1 MSFESIQ
8 QVLSENLV
16 YLWPILMTVVVGAG
30 VLTGVPIMVMVE
42 RWGSAWMQRRSGPNR
57 VGPFGVM
64 QPLADAVKFAMKEEN
79 MPAKAHKFLFMLAPA
94 LAVFPPLVAFS
105 VIPVAG
111 SVNIQGTEYPVQV
124 ANINVGLLFL
134 LAISSLHVFSVLC
147 AGWASNNKF
156 SLFGALRSSSQMIS
170 YEIAIGICIV
180 SLVLT
185 YGTLDLREIVKLQ
198 EHGSGLPFW
207 GFAIQPLAFF
217 ILWVCSF
224 AETNRL
230 PFDLPEGESELVAG
244 YHTEYS
250 GFKFALFFMGEY
262 AAMFTSSAFLATIF
276 LGGFNVPFVAETT
289 LREFF
294 MNHGM
299 ALTAASLATCLLQAA
314 VFSLKVLFFMWVF
327 VWIRWTLPRFRYDQ
341 LMHLGWK
348 MLLPLGIANVFISF
362 VISFIRGH
370 S

>member
-1 MSFESIQ
+1 MSLDLIQ
-8 QVLSENLV
+8 QTLLENLST
-16 YLWPILMTVVVGAG
+16 LWPIFMALVVGAG

-57 VGPFGVM
+57 VGFKGIL
-64 QPLADAVKFAMKEEN
+64 QPIADAIKFAFKEEN
-79 MPAKAHKFLFMLAPA
+79 LPAKAHKWLFTLAPA
-94 LAVFPPLVAFS
+94 LAVLPPLVAFS

-111 SVNIQGTEYPVQV
+111 YIHIQGAEYPVQV
-124 ANINVGLLFL
+124 ADIPVGLLFL
-134 LAISSLHVFSVLC
+134 LAITSLHVFSVLC

-180 SLVLT
+180 SLVIS

-198 EHGSGLPFW
+198 EAGSSFPAWGLFV
-207 GFAIQPLAFF
+207 QPLAFF
-217 ILWVCSF
+217 ILWVCAF

-262 AAMFTSSAFLATIF
+262 AAMFTVSAFLTTLF
-276 LGGFNVPFVAETT
+276 LGGYNIPFISEET
-289 LREFF
+289 LRSLFL
-294 MNHGM
+294 NQGLD
-299 ALTAASLATCLLQAA
+299 LTWASVATCALQALSFTVK
-314 VFSLKVLFFMWVF
+314 VFFFMWVF
-327 VWIRWTLPRFRYDQ
+327 VWVRWTLPRFRYDQ

-348 MLLPLGIANVFISF
+348 MLLPLGIANVFVSF
-362 VISFIRGH
+362 LVSFWRGQ
-370 S
+370 